1 MRKLVIQSS
10 WPSIGVNAILF
21 RTSAFHEHLLL
32 TKLSRRRA
40 RIRFRRCRSLALQ
53 FMPPPPPPPPSALF
67 NFNFT
72 SSWRFGGGRSTF
84 LSRNTATNK
93 DRGGEWNGQSQNARL
108 LPTRKPSVAIT
119 VLNDEANAARRDDDD
134 DPYAYVLSNAI
145 CGRVWKPERVRQ
157 LYELAKSWI

>member
-1 MRKLVIQSS
+1 MSLSS
-10 WPSIGVNAILF
+10 SSIHAAAAV
-21 RTSAFHEHLLL
+21 RDSA
-32 TKLSRRRA
+32 
-40 RIRFRRCRSLALQ
+40 
-53 FMPPPPPPPPSALF
+53 SALF

-93 DRGGEWNGQSQNARL
+93 DRGGEGNGQSQNACL

-134 DPYAYVLSNAI
+134 GDDDDDDDPYILSNAI
-145 CGRVWKPERVRQ
+145 CGRV
-157 LYELAKSWI
+157 